1 MAGARATRTRRATI
15 RDVADAAGVS
25 IATVSNVVNGT
36 RYVAPETYDRVMQA
50 VERLQYRASNVARS
64 LRGGRT
70 SLLGLVVP
78 DIRNPFFAEVAR
90 AIEECVFDDGYNV
103 ILCNSEGD
111 ASKEKTYFEVLRAS
125 SVDGV
130 IFIPADSSGPFAKWL
145 IAQHV
150 PVVIV
155 DRDLGDGRIDT
166 VLVDNEEGGYQA
178 TKHLLQ
184 LGHERIACIGGPAS
198 IRSSEERRLGYE
210 RALREAGIVPDTR
223 LERSSDF
230 RAAGGEKE
238 MVSILADGVSF
249 TAIFACND
257 LEACGALMAIRRA
270 GLVVP
275 RDISIVG
282 FDDVPFAALLHP
294 ALTTVAQPSK
304 EIGRVAS
311 RLLLMQIEKARSG
324 QRRRRGERVV
334 LPTELVVREST
345 QQITDNAPR
354 LPAGRARR

>member
-1 MAGARATRTRRATI
+1 VPGGRATRTRRATI

-36 RYVAPETYDRVMQA
+36 RYVTPETYGRVIQA
-50 VERLQYRASNVARS
+50 VERLQYRASNVARG
-64 LRGGRT
+64 LRGGQT

-90 AIEECVFDDGYNV
+90 AIEECVFGDGYNV
-103 ILCNSEGD
+103 ILCNTEGD
-111 ASKEKTYFEVLRAS
+111 AGKERTYFEVLRAS

-155 DRDLGDGRIDT
+155 DRDLGDDRIDT

-178 TKHLLQ
+178 TKHLLR
-184 LGHERIACIGGPAS
+184 LGHERIACLGGPAS
-198 IRSSEERRLGYE
+198 IRSSQERRLGYE
-210 RALREAGIVPDTR
+210 RALREAGIQPDQR
-223 LERSSDF
+223 LEPSGNFQAS
-230 RAAGGEKE
+230 GGDKE
-238 MVSILADGVSF
+238 TVSLLAEGVPF

-270 GLVVP
+270 GLAVP

-282 FDDVPFAALLHP
+282 FDDVPFSALLHP
-294 ALTTVAQPSK
+294 ALTTVAQPSN

-311 RLLLMQIEKARSG
+311 RLLLMQIDRARSG

-345 QQITDNAPR
+345 QPVRHSAGTA
-354 LPAGRARR
+354 AGR